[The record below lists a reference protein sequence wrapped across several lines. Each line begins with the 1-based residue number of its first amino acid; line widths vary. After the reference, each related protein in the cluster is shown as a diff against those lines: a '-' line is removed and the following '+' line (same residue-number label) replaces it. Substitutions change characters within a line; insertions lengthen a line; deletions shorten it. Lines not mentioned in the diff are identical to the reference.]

1 MNEHRFLQKYMVKTM
16 ETITNDGMSTFCP
29 AFLGLSYD
37 IVLIDAIIFPPANL
51 VMLEIRH
58 G

>member
-1 MNEHRFLQKYMVKTM
+1 MVKTM
-16 ETITNDGMSTFCP
+16 ETITDDGMSTFLP

-51 VMLEIRH
+51 ELIMLEIRH
-58 G
+58 GY